1 MAESSTDIGEFK
13 RARTEVQINT
23 RKTAILS
30 AAIELLRTK
39 SPLDITIR
47 QLSKSAGI
55 APSGI
60 YRYFENMESI
70 FLEVHLND
78 LELIVESWEKNLVK
92 FEADLSG
99 ISEYMANSLLSN
111 DRYLLLL
118 LLTPTLIERELSVER
133 LVEHKMQLVQIMQR
147 AAIALHSSGLKLDI
161 DKSVKTFG
169 RIIAFAM
176 GLQPLANPSQP
187 ALKAMEKPELSII
200 KLDMKE
206 ELTQGIEIIL
216 KGSILHF

>member
-1 MAESSTDIGEFK
+1 MAESSTDVDGFK
-13 RARTEVQINT
+13 RARTEIQINT

-30 AAIELLRTK
+30 AAIELLSTK

-70 FLEVHLND
+70 FLEIHLND
-78 LELIVESWEKNLVK
+78 LEMIVHSWEKNLQK
-92 FEADLSG
+92 FEADLQG

-133 LVEHKMQLVQIMQR
+133 LIEHKIELVHMQR
-147 AAIALHSSGLKLDI
+147 AAVALSSGLNLDVE
-161 DKSVKTFG
+161 KSVKTFG
-169 RIIAFAM
+169 RIQWACNH
-176 GLQPLANPSQP
+176 LLTP
-187 ALKAMEKPELSII
+187 ASP
-200 KLDMKE
+200 
-206 ELTQGIEIIL
+206 
-216 KGSILHF
+216 H

>member
-1 MAESSTDIGEFK
+1 M
-13 RARTEVQINT
+13 
-23 RKTAILS
+23 LS
-30 AAIELLRTK
+30 TK

-70 FLEVHLND
+70 FLEIHLND
-78 LELIVESWEKNLVK
+78 LEMIVHSWEKNLQK
-92 FEADLSG
+92 FEADLQG

-133 LVEHKMQLVQIMQR
+133 LIEHKIELVQLMQR
-147 AAIALHSSGLKLDI
+147 AAVALHSSGLNLDVE
-161 DKSVKTFG
+161 KSVKTFG
-169 RIIAFAM
+169 RILAFAM

-206 ELTQGIEIIL
+206 ELIHGIEIIL
-216 KGSILHF
+216 KGSI

>member
-1 MAESSTDIGEFK
+1 MAESSTDVDGFK
-13 RARTEVQINT
+13 RARTALQINT

-30 AAIELLRTK
+30 AAIELLSTK

-70 FLEVHLND
+70 FLEIHLND
-78 LELIVESWEKNLVK
+78 LEMIVHSWEKNLQK
-92 FEADLSG
+92 FEADLQG

-133 LVEHKMQLVQIMQR
+133 LIEHKIELVQLMQR
-147 AAIALHSSGLKLDI
+147 AAVALHSSGLNLDVE
-161 DKSVKTFG
+161 KSVK
-169 RIIAFAM
+169 IIM
-176 GLQPLANPSQP
+176 PR
-187 ALKAMEKPELSII
+187 
-200 KLDMKE
+200 
-206 ELTQGIEIIL
+206 
-216 KGSILHF
+216 

>member
-1 MAESSTDIGEFK
+1 MAESSTDVDGFK
-13 RARTEVQINT
+13 RARTEIQINT

-30 AAIELLRTK
+30 AAIELLSTK

-70 FLEVHLND
+70 FLEIHLND
-78 LELIVESWEKNLVK
+78 LEMIVHSWEKNLQK
-92 FEADLSG
+92 FEADLQG

-133 LVEHKMQLVQIMQR
+133 LIEHKIELVQLMQR
-147 AAIALHSSGLKLDI
+147 AAVALHSSGLNLDVE
-161 DKSVKTFG
+161 KSVKTFG
-169 RIIAFAM
+169 RILAFAM

-206 ELTQGIEIIL
+206 ELIHGIEIIL
-216 KGSILHF
+216 KGSI

>member
-1 MAESSTDIGEFK
+1 MAESSTDVDGFK
-13 RARTEVQINT
+13 RARTEIQINT

-30 AAIELLRTK
+30 AAIELLSTK

-47 QLSKSAGI
+47 QLSKSAGM

-70 FLEVHLND
+70 FLEIHLND
-78 LELIVESWEKNLVK
+78 LEMIVQSWEKNLQK
-92 FEADLSG
+92 FEADLQG

-133 LVEHKMQLVQIMQR
+133 LIEHKIELVQLMQR
-147 AAIALHSSGLKLDI
+147 AAVALHSSGLNLDVE
-161 DKSVKTFG
+161 KSVKTFG

-206 ELTQGIEIIL
+206 ELIHGIEIIL
-216 KGSILHF
+216 KGSI

>member
-1 MAESSTDIGEFK
+1 MAESSTDVDGFK
-13 RARTEVQINT
+13 RARTALQINT

-30 AAIELLRTK
+30 AAIELLSTK

-70 FLEVHLND
+70 FLEIHLND
-78 LELIVESWEKNLVK
+78 LEMIVHSWEKNLQK
-92 FEADLSG
+92 FEADLQG

-133 LVEHKMQLVQIMQR
+133 LIEHKIELVQLMQR
-147 AAIALHSSGLKLDI
+147 AAVALHSSGLNLDVE
-161 DKSVKTFG
+161 KSVKTFG
-169 RIIAFAM
+169 RILAFAM

-187 ALKAMEKPELSII
+187 ALKAMKKPELSII

-206 ELTQGIEIIL
+206 ELIHGIEIIL
-216 KGSILHF
+216 KGSI

>member
-1 MAESSTDIGEFK
+1 MAESSTDVDGFK
-13 RARTEVQINT
+13 RARTAIQINT

-30 AAIELLRTK
+30 AAIELLSTK

-70 FLEVHLND
+70 FLEIHLND
-78 LELIVESWEKNLVK
+78 LEMIVQSWEKNLQK
-92 FEADLSG
+92 FEANLQS

-133 LVEHKMQLVQIMQR
+133 LIEHKIELVQLMQR
-147 AAIALHSSGLKLDI
+147 AAVALHSSGLNLDVE
-161 DKSVKTFG
+161 KSVKTFG
-169 RIIAFAM
+169 RILAFAM

-206 ELTQGIEIIL
+206 ELTHGIEIIL
-216 KGSILHF
+216 KGSI

>member
-23 RKTAILS
+23 RKKAILS
-30 AAIELLRTK
+30 AAIDLLRTK

-78 LELIVESWEKNLVK
+78 LELIVESWEKNLAE
-92 FEADLSG
+92 FEADLFR
-99 ISEYMANSLLSN
+99 ISEYIADSFLSN

-133 LVEHKMQLVQIMQR
+133 LVEHKMQLVQVMQR
-147 AAIALHSSGLKLDI
+147 AAMALHSSGLNLGI
-161 DKSVKTFG
+161 DESVKTFG

-206 ELTQGIEIIL
+206 ELKQGIEIIL
-216 KGSILHF
+216 KGSILDF

>member
-1 MAESSTDIGEFK
+1 MHMAESSTDVDGFK
-13 RARTEVQINT
+13 RARTALQINT

-30 AAIELLRTK
+30 AAIELLSTK

-70 FLEVHLND
+70 FLEIHLND
-78 LELIVESWEKNLVK
+78 LEMIVQSWEKNLQK
-92 FEADLSG
+92 FEADLQS

-118 LLTPTLIERELSVER
+118 LLTPTLIERELSVEG
-133 LVEHKMQLVQIMQR
+133 LIEHKIELVQLMQR
-147 AAIALHSSGLKLDI
+147 AAVALHSSGLNLDVA
-161 DKSVKTFG
+161 KSVKTFG
-169 RIIAFAM
+169 RILAFAM

-206 ELTQGIEIIL
+206 ELTHGIEIIL
-216 KGSILHF
+216 KGSI

>member
-1 MAESSTDIGEFK
+1 MAESSTDVDGFK
-13 RARTEVQINT
+13 RARTALQINT

-30 AAIELLRTK
+30 AAIELLSTK

-70 FLEVHLND
+70 FLEIHLND
-78 LELIVESWEKNLVK
+78 LEMIVQSWEKNLQK
-92 FEADLSG
+92 LEANLQS

-133 LVEHKMQLVQIMQR
+133 LIEHKIELVQLMQR
-147 AAIALHSSGLKLDI
+147 AAVALHSSGLNLDVE
-161 DKSVKTFG
+161 KSVKTFG

-216 KGSILHF
+216 KGSI

>member
-1 MAESSTDIGEFK
+1 MAESSTDVDGFK
-13 RARTEVQINT
+13 RARTEIQINT

-30 AAIELLRTK
+30 AAIELLSTK

-70 FLEVHLND
+70 FLEIHLND
-78 LELIVESWEKNLVK
+78 LEMIVHSWEKNLEK
-92 FEADLSG
+92 FEADLQG

-133 LVEHKMQLVQIMQR
+133 LIEHKIELVQLMQR
-147 AAIALHSSGLKLDI
+147 AAVALHSSGLNLDVE
-161 DKSVKTFG
+161 KSVKTFG
-169 RIIAFAM
+169 RILAFAM

-206 ELTQGIEIIL
+206 ELIHGIEIIL
-216 KGSILHF
+216 KGSI

>member
-1 MAESSTDIGEFK
+1 MHMAESSTDIDGFK
-13 RARTEVQINT
+13 RARTALQINT

-30 AAIELLRTK
+30 AAIELLSTK

-70 FLEVHLND
+70 FLEIHLND
-78 LELIVESWEKNLVK
+78 LEMIVQSWEKNLQK
-92 FEADLSG
+92 FEANLQS

-133 LVEHKMQLVQIMQR
+133 LIEHKIELVQLMQR
-147 AAIALHSSGLKLDI
+147 AAVALHSSGLNLDVE
-161 DKSVKTFG
+161 KSVKTFG

-216 KGSILHF
+216 KGSI

>member
-1 MAESSTDIGEFK
+1 M
-13 RARTEVQINT
+13 
-23 RKTAILS
+23 
-30 AAIELLRTK
+30 
-39 SPLDITIR
+39 
-47 QLSKSAGI
+47 

-70 FLEVHLND
+70 FLEIHLND
-78 LELIVESWEKNLVK
+78 LEMIVQSWEKNLQK
-92 FEADLSG
+92 FEADLQG

-133 LVEHKMQLVQIMQR
+133 LIEHKIELVQLMQR
-147 AAIALHSSGLKLDI
+147 AAVALHSSGLNLDVE
-161 DKSVKTFG
+161 KSVKTFG

-206 ELTQGIEIIL
+206 ELIHGIEIIL
-216 KGSILHF
+216 KGSI

>member
-1 MAESSTDIGEFK
+1 MHMAESSRDVDGFK
-13 RARTEVQINT
+13 RARTALQINT

-30 AAIELLRTK
+30 AAIELLSTK

-70 FLEVHLND
+70 FLEIHLND
-78 LELIVESWEKNLVK
+78 LEMIVQSWEKNLQK
-92 FEADLSG
+92 FEANLQS

-133 LVEHKMQLVQIMQR
+133 LIEHKIELVQLMQR
-147 AAIALHSSGLKLDI
+147 AAVALHSSGLNLDVE
-161 DKSVKTFG
+161 KSVKTFG

-216 KGSILHF
+216 KGSI

>member
-1 MAESSTDIGEFK
+1 MAESSTDVGGFK
-13 RARTEVQINT
+13 RARTEIQINT

-30 AAIELLRTK
+30 AAIELLSTK

-70 FLEVHLND
+70 FLEIHLND
-78 LELIVESWEKNLVK
+78 LEMIVHSWEKNLQK
-92 FEADLSG
+92 FEADLQG

-133 LVEHKMQLVQIMQR
+133 LIEHKIELVQLMQR
-147 AAIALHSSGLKLDI
+147 AAVALHSSGLNLDVE
-161 DKSVKTFG
+161 KSVKTFG
-169 RIIAFAM
+169 RILAFAM

-206 ELTQGIEIIL
+206 ELIHGIEIIL
-216 KGSILHF
+216 KGSI

>member
-1 MAESSTDIGEFK
+1 MAESSTDVDGFK
-13 RARTEVQINT
+13 RARTEIQINT

-30 AAIELLRTK
+30 AAIELLSTK

-70 FLEVHLND
+70 FLEIHLND
-78 LELIVESWEKNLVK
+78 LEMIVHSWEKNLQK
-92 FEADLSG
+92 FEADLQG

-133 LVEHKMQLVQIMQR
+133 LIEHKIELVQLMQR
-147 AAIALHSSGLKLDI
+147 AAVALHSSGLNLDVE
-161 DKSVKTFG
+161 KSVKTFG
-169 RIIAFAM
+169 RILAFAM

-206 ELTQGIEIIL
+206 ELNHGIEILL
-216 KGSILHF
+216 KGSI

>member
-1 MAESSTDIGEFK
+1 MAESSTDVDGFK
-13 RARTEVQINT
+13 RARTEIQINT

-30 AAIELLRTK
+30 AAIELLSTK

-70 FLEVHLND
+70 FLEIHLND
-78 LELIVESWEKNLVK
+78 LEMIVHSWEKNLQK
-92 FEADLSG
+92 FEADLQG

-133 LVEHKMQLVQIMQR
+133 LIEHKIELVQLMQR
-147 AAIALHSSGLKLDI
+147 AAVALHSSGLNLDVE
-161 DKSVKTFG
+161 KSVKTFG
-169 RIIAFAM
+169 RILAFAM

-206 ELTQGIEIIL
+206 N
-216 KGSILHF
+216 

>member
-1 MAESSTDIGEFK
+1 MAESSTDVDGFK
-13 RARTEVQINT
+13 RARTEIQINT

-30 AAIELLRTK
+30 AAIELLSTK

-70 FLEVHLND
+70 FLEIHLND
-78 LELIVESWEKNLVK
+78 LEMIVQSWEKNLQK
-92 FEADLSG
+92 FEADLQS

-118 LLTPTLIERELSVER
+118 LLTPTLIERELSVES
-133 LVEHKMQLVQIMQR
+133 LIEHKIELVQLMQR
-147 AAIALHSSGLKLDI
+147 AAVALHSSGLNLDVA
-161 DKSVKTFG
+161 KSVKTFG
-169 RIIAFAM
+169 RILAFAM

-206 ELTQGIEIIL
+206 ELIHGIEIIL
-216 KGSILHF
+216 KGSI

>member
-1 MAESSTDIGEFK
+1 MAESSTDVDGFK
-13 RARTEVQINT
+13 RARTALQINT

-30 AAIELLRTK
+30 AAIELLSTK

-70 FLEVHLND
+70 FLEIHLND
-78 LELIVESWEKNLVK
+78 LEMIVHSWEKNLQK
-92 FEADLSG
+92 FEADLQG

-133 LVEHKMQLVQIMQR
+133 LIEHKIELVQLMQR
-147 AAIALHSSGLKLDI
+147 AAVALHSSGLNLDVE
-161 DKSVKTFG
+161 KSVKTFG
-169 RIIAFAM
+169 RILAFAM

-206 ELTQGIEIIL
+206 ELIHGIEIIL
-216 KGSILHF
+216 KGSI

>member
-1 MAESSTDIGEFK
+1 MAESSTDVDGFK
-13 RARTEVQINT
+13 RARTEIQINT

-30 AAIELLRTK
+30 AAIELLSTK

-55 APSGI
+55 APSCI

-70 FLEVHLND
+70 FLEIHLND
-78 LELIVESWEKNLVK
+78 LEMIVHSWEKNLQK
-92 FEADLSG
+92 FEADLQG

-133 LVEHKMQLVQIMQR
+133 LIEHKIELVQLMQR
-147 AAIALHSSGLKLDI
+147 AAVALHSSGLNLDVEN
-161 DKSVKTFG
+161 SVKTFG
-169 RIIAFAM
+169 RILAFAM

-206 ELTQGIEIIL
+206 ELIHGIEIIL
-216 KGSILHF
+216 KGSI

>member
-30 AAIELLRTK
+30 GAIELLSTK

-70 FLEVHLND
+70 FLEIHLND

-92 FEADLSG
+92 FGTDLSG
-99 ISEYMANSLLSN
+99 ISEYMANSLLAD

-133 LVEHKMQLVQIMQR
+133 LVQHKMQLVQLMQR
-147 AAIALHSSGLKLDI
+147 AAVALHSASLNLDI

-169 RIIAFAM
+169 RILAFAM
-176 GLQPLANPSQP
+176 GLQPLANPSLP

-206 ELTQGIEIIL
+206 ELKQGIEIIL
-216 KGSILHF
+216 KGSI

>member
-30 AAIELLRTK
+30 AAIELLSIK

-70 FLEVHLND
+70 FLEIHLSD
-78 LELIVESWEKNLVK
+78 LEMIAESWERNLGK
-92 FEADLSG
+92 FEADLQR
-99 ISEYMANSLLSN
+99 ISEYMANSFLSKE
-111 DRYLLLL
+111 RYLLLL
-118 LLTPTLIERELSVER
+118 LLTPALIERELSVER
-133 LVEHKMQLVQIMQR
+133 LVEHKMQLVQLMQR
-147 AAIALHSSGLKLDI
+147 AAVAIHSSGLDLDV

-169 RIIAFAM
+169 RILAFAM
-176 GLQPLANPSQP
+176 GLQPLANPSRP
-187 ALKAMEKPELSII
+187 ALEAMEKPELSII
-200 KLDMKE
+200 KLDIKE
-206 ELTQGIEIIL
+206 ELTLGIEIIL
-216 KGSILHF
+216 KGSI

>member
-1 MAESSTDIGEFK
+1 MAESSTDVGGFK
-13 RARTEVQINT
+13 RARDRDSNQH

-30 AAIELLRTK
+30 AAIELLSTK

-70 FLEVHLND
+70 FLEIHLND
-78 LELIVESWEKNLVK
+78 LEMIVHSWEKNLQK
-92 FEADLSG
+92 FEADLQG

-133 LVEHKMQLVQIMQR
+133 LIEHKIELVQLMQR
-147 AAIALHSSGLKLDI
+147 AAVALHSSGLNLDVE
-161 DKSVKTFG
+161 KSVKTFG
-169 RIIAFAM
+169 RILAFAM

-206 ELTQGIEIIL
+206 ELIHGIEIIL
-216 KGSILHF
+216 KGSI